1 MQSAQIEHLW
11 VEQNFTLCATSV
23 GWKPYNS
30 VGEISL
36 CLRTDQVQCYNILQN
51 FIAWFC
57 RVIKPTQI
65 MYLSKFQLFNYKSFL
80 NSELLE
86 FKPGINIIVGQNNS
100 GKTALLEAL
109 SLNFSHSPHQ
119 SIKTLPA
126 PDSRIESESSVE
138 FSFYYEKAEISAI
151 IDKFPPHHLGILP
164 PDDNPHT
171 LNQLVN
177 LFQEWIDN
185 PADVELTISRDGNIR
200 ITGLPSNLDLYKQ
213 LEESS
218 STVRFRK
225 SSRIISLERGKDGR
239 FHLDKNIVLDNDV
252 ESFPVILCQE
262 FRRRIYRFYAER
274 LNVGSCLSGSSSILK
289 PNASNLPEVL
299 SLLQLPGKKSVYER
313 FNQYV
318 STIFPQIKLVSV
330 RPQPKQKGE
339 IYVRDSSRLEILV
352 WSKEAV
358 ENDREDL
365 AFPLS
370 ECGTGIGQVL
380 AILYVVITSLEP
392 RIIIIDEPQSFLHP
406 GAAKKLVEILK
417 EFPQHQYFIATHS
430 PQIISAANP
439 STIVQLRYEDGET
452 KASVIDS
459 RITTQ
464 LRFLLAEV
472 GVSLSDVFGADNI
485 LWVEGPTEERCFPLI
500 LEKVAKQSLRGT
512 QIVAVQNTGDL
523 EGKRARLIFDIYDK
537 LSGGNSL
544 FPPAIGFIFD
554 REERSEQEIKD
565 LQKRSSN
572 LVEFLPRRMYENYLL
587 HPEAIAAVINGED
600 KCREQPQSSTEVREW
615 LNKTKKSGLYLS
627 KGIQKESL
635 SDSQWFCLVDG
646 ANLLKNLFSE
656 LSETRIEFSKTKHS
670 FEMTKWLVEN
680 TPAQLEELADFLQ
693 NVLNRK
699 PKVESF

>member
-1 MQSAQIEHLW
+1 
-11 VEQNFTLCATSV
+11 
-23 GWKPYNS
+23 
-30 VGEISL
+30 
-36 CLRTDQVQCYNILQN
+36 
-51 FIAWFC
+51 
-57 RVIKPTQI
+57 

-80 NSELLE
+80 NSGLLE
-86 FKPGINIIVGQNNS
+86 FQPGINIIVGQNNS

-126 PDSRIESESSVE
+126 PDSRIESESRVE

-151 IDKFPPHHLGILP
+151 IDKFPPHHLGILL

-200 ITGLPSNLDLYKQ
+200 ITGLSSIDLYKQ

-218 STVRFRK
+218 SPVRFRK
-225 SSRIISLERGKDGR
+225 SSQIISLERGKDGR
-239 FHLDKNIVLDNDV
+239 FHLDKNIVFDNHA
-252 ESFPVILCQE
+252 ESFPVTLCQE

-274 LNVGSCLSGSSSILK
+274 LNVETCLSGSSSILK

-318 STIFPQIKLVSV
+318 STIFPHIKLVSV

-352 WSKEAV
+352 WSKEAFD
-358 ENDREDL
+358 NDREDL

-430 PQIISAANP
+430 PQIILAANP
-439 STIVQLRYEDGET
+439 STIVQLCYEDSET
-452 KASVIDS
+452 KASTINAV
-459 RITTQ
+459 TTGQ
-464 LRFLLAEV
+464 LRSLLAEL

-523 EGKRARLIFDIYDK
+523 YGKRARLIFDIYDK

-572 LVEFLPRRMYENYLL
+572 PVKFLHRRMYENYLL
-587 HPEAIAAVINGED
+587 HAEAIAAVINEED
-600 KCREQPQSSTEVREW
+600 KCRKQPLSSTEVQEW
-615 LNKTKKSGLYLS
+615 LDKTKQLELYLS
-627 KGIQKESL
+627 NGIQKESF
-635 SDSQWFCLVDG
+635 SDSQWFCQVDG

-656 LSETRIEFSKTKHS
+656 LSETRVEFSKTKHS
-670 FEMTKWLVEN
+670 FEITKWLIEN
-680 TPAQLEELADFLQ
+680 TSAQLKELADFLQ
-693 NVLNRK
+693 DVLNRK
-699 PKVESF
+699 SKVKSF